1 MSNVTVTLTVNT
13 AQIVKPNVDDY
24 CSFGQSSGTNE
35 GYTTVA
41 NVNDT
46 ITWIGASSS
55 SASDTVNIT
64 SINYTGDSNVF
75 GQNILQG
82 NNGNPETVQG
92 TVQNNTGGED
102 EIYTIFFTVYN
113 GTTKRNGQFQIDPII
128 RVNP

>member
-1 MSNVTVTLTVNT
+1 MASITVTLTVNT

-24 CSFGQSSGTNE
+24 CSFGQSSGSNE

-75 GQNILQG
+75 GQNVIQG
-82 NNGNPETVQG
+82 NNGDPETVQG

-113 GTTKRNGQFQIDPII
+113 GTNQRNGQFQIDPII